1 MLSFLFVIVTALNT
15 FIVLKGCNVCSIQMS
30 DNFRIDGPRTPTECA
45 TRVRDASVTTMRGRG
60 ADAVAST
67 SFAAFYDDGFAACA
81 TAREE
86 DDERDALDGLNA
98 RQPVGASTSTRGRA
112 RGRRRPSARFTW
124 LVLACVASL
133 APNAVRAQFEK
144 ATDYPYRV
152 CSEQP
157 GAYAGPNGTTDRASC
172 VSLDAGELGFC
183 TGIAWDACV
192 RTDPPALQD
201 KRVLGQY
208 EELTKKQLVMAPELA
223 NDPDCLVVM
232 AEYMCALAFPRC
244 DPNPNDA
251 LTYYEL
257 PACWDYCMNSVFG
270 CTGDMA
276 IAQNVCNASLA
287 SGVVV
292 ESGRSDVRCTSAAA
306 RYGTGVVLFTLSIAL
321 AAV

>member
-1 MLSFLFVIVTALNT
+1 
-15 FIVLKGCNVCSIQMS
+15 
-30 DNFRIDGPRTPTECA
+30 
-45 TRVRDASVTTMRGRG
+45 MRGRG
-60 ADAVAST
+60 AGAIAST
-67 SFAAFYDDGFAACA
+67 SFSTFYDDGVAASA
-81 TAREE
+81 TEGKEGA
-86 DDERDALDGLNA
+86 RDAPDGLNV
-98 RQPVGASTSTRGRA
+98 RNVWGASTRTRGCA
-112 RGRRRPSARFTW
+112 GSRGRQCRRSMW
-124 LVLACVASL
+124 LTLACAASL
-133 APNAVRAQFEK
+133 APNAAQAQFEK

-183 TGIAWDACV
+183 SGIAWDACI

-208 EELTKKQLVMAPELA
+208 EEMTKKQLVMAPELA

-251 LTYYEL
+251 TTYYEL

-292 ESGRSDVRCTSAAA
+292 ESGRSDVRCTSAAL
-306 RYGTGVVLFTLSIAL
+306 RYGAGFVLFALSIAL

>member
-1 MLSFLFVIVTALNT
+1 
-15 FIVLKGCNVCSIQMS
+15 
-30 DNFRIDGPRTPTECA
+30 
-45 TRVRDASVTTMRGRG
+45 MRGRG

-67 SFAAFYDDGFAACA
+67 SFAAYYDGGVAADA
-81 TAREE
+81 IAREE
-86 DDERDALDGLNA
+86 DDARDAPDGLNV
-98 RQPVGASTSTRGRA
+98 RQPVGASTPTRGRA
-112 RGRRRPSARFTW
+112 RGRRRPSGRCAW
-124 LVLACVASL
+124 LALACAASL

-192 RTDPPALQD
+192 RTDPPSLQD

-208 EELTKKQLVMAPELA
+208 EEMTKKQLVMAPELA
-223 NDPDCLVVM
+223 NDPECLVVM

-251 LTYYEL
+251 LTYFEL

-270 CTGDMA
+270 CTGDMS

-292 ESGRSDVRCTSAAA
+292 ESGRSDVRCTSAAV
-306 RYGTGVVLFTLSIAL
+306 RYGAGVVLFALSIAL